1 MKAAILSIFVLAFAS
16 GCATYTEGGV
26 FGGFN
31 DTPLARDTYRIQSY
45 GNAYTT
51 RQSTNAIALV
61 RAADLA
67 AANGYDRFMI
77 LDYDEWVRSE
87 YYTTPATITTNTD
100 ISGYARTSTSTSCAG
115 RASAYG
121 FGNSAFVN
129 SYASCDGDSRTRLS
143 GNATSTTTVR
153 PAETHEIEKP
163 RTDMVVRFVAV
174 GAPEANSALLVR
186 DVITRFGKAA
196 GLKPEQ
202 AQFIMQ
208 SVGTEP
214 VQYSTESLTP
224 LPAVTQTISQAR
236 SEAPRPAARSV
247 SDVYASLSP
256 HERAQ
261 VDALPF
267 AERIAYLRS
276 KQ

>member
-1 MKAAILSIFVLAFAS
+1 MRAAILSVFALAFAS

-51 RQSTNAIALV
+51 RQATNAIALV

-100 ISGYARTSTSTSCAG
+100 VSGYARTNTSASCTG

-129 SYASCDGDSRTRLS
+129 SYSSCDGNSRTHLT

-153 PAETHEIEKP
+153 PAERHEIEKP
-163 RTDMVVRFVAV
+163 RTDMVVRFVSV
-174 GAPEANSALLVR
+174 GAPEADSALLVR
-186 DVITRFGKAA
+186 DIVARFGKAA

-208 SVGTEP
+208 SVATGP
-214 VQYSTESLTP
+214 PQYSAPTVAPIS
-224 LPAVTQTISQAR
+224 AVAPSVATVRAGAPQRR
-236 SEAPRPAARSV
+236 SANE
-247 SDVYASLSP
+247 VYASLSP
-256 HERAQ
+256 NERAQ